1 MASLLKKVG
10 DFINVNIL
18 DSNPSKPPPLDGE
31 IIYSKNNVCV
41 HPPSNLSTDL
51 SHFPGYLTLRA
62 QQKGE
67 TGSTLI
73 LTWIPNS
80 TLKINKVS
88 GDSSLNAS
96 PKLEPNKLH
105 ITTDETLEKKLEDE
119 EIEESKEDRTS
130 RDSAFCGEKSF
141 SESEGDRKSLCGSI
155 ISQPES
161 GIEVNEAN
169 EQTSEADKLNDVQQQ
184 TEENMDKEQEL
195 KAEES
200 TGSESEIAEEP
211 NQKEK
216 QEQYGKEQK
225 STDTESSESGD
236 IPVEDQLA
244 SLVASTRDE
253 TGSES
258 ASSSGRPTDL
268 TLCSETEAKTDSR
281 SLSSESTEPTSDQTS
296 PLRKMLKELDLPGAC
311 HDSLSSSTTPTT
323 SNKDQLSLPSTPAS
337 GDDPFNS
344 QFNQDGNG
352 ESTDEPMYNMT
363 FPANYVSYSTDSP
376 SHSHGQGSARDQLC
390 GVFSVD
396 LGEMRSLR
404 LFFLDREERN
414 GQFVIASQESQ
425 YKVLHFHHSGLGKL
439 AEILGDWK
447 YAVRNTFKPFSF
459 AGYIG
464 SGVFPGP
471 ANKALPNA
479 DEETNRLCQKFSIV
493 RPNWKKSECHPEE
506 GMYDMI
512 TEDIWW
518 SYLNECGQVEDEFG
532 LRKAIFFGG
541 IDEYVRREIWPF
553 LLHFFNFDS
562 TRQSRKD
569 LREEKHKVYKEIDK
583 KRLSMPQS
591 EYEQF
596 WRNIQSTVD
605 KDVVRT
611 DRSHKYYIGKNNRN
625 VDVMRNI
632 LLNFAYEN
640 PSMGYTQGMSDLLSP
655 VLAEL
660 QDESDTF
667 WCFTGLMHNTL
678 FFSSPKD
685 DDMEKQLSYLR
696 SLIELMLPLFWKHLL
711 KLGDAMDLLFCHR
724 WILLCFKR
732 EFPELEAL
740 QMWEACWS
748 HYQTDYFHLFIC
760 IAIITVYGD
769 DIVQQELPS
778 DEMLLHFS
786 NLSMQMSGDIVLKKA
801 RSLLYQFRTLPR
813 ISCELNGLC
822 RTCGPGMWDSGHV
835 PEVECIGNHKDGDVC
850 PHIR

>member
-1 MASLLKKVG
+1 MTSILRRVS
-10 DFINVNIL
+10 DFLNVNIL
-18 DSNPSKPPPLDGE
+18 DSNPSRPPPLDGE

-41 HPPSNLSTDL
+41 HPPSHLSTDAL
-51 SHFPGYLTLRA
+51 HFPGYLTLRA

-80 TLKINKVS
+80 TLKINKTS
-88 GDSSLNAS
+88 GSSVHGS
-96 PKLEPNKLH
+96 PKTKPNRKLVH
-105 ITTDETLEKKLEDE
+105 EDKTSDTKDEDN
-119 EIEESKEDRTS
+119 EESKEDRTS

-141 SESEGDRKSLCGSI
+141 SESEGDRKSLSGSI
-155 ISQPES
+155 ISQSES
-161 GIEVNEAN
+161 GIEVSETVPN
-169 EQTSEADKLNDVQQQ
+169 EQNSVPEKLNEIQIVQEEVVETTD
-184 TEENMDKEQEL
+184 TETLTGETSGVDK
-195 KAEES
+195 S
-200 TGSESEIAEEP
+200 D

-216 QEQYGKEQK
+216 QVNYGKDQK
-225 STDTESSESGD
+225 SIDTESSESGE

-244 SLVASTRDE
+244 SLVAVEEDE
-253 TGSES
+253 TD
-258 ASSSGRPTDL
+258 SSTDRPVDL
-268 TLCSETEAKTDSR
+268 TMSSEDVETKPDDR
-281 SLSSESTEPTSDQTS
+281 SFSSESTDATSDQTS
-296 PLRKMLKELDLPGAC
+296 PLRKMLKELDLPGPR

-323 SNKDQLSLPSTPAS
+323 SNKDPLSLPSTPAS
-337 GDDPFNS
+337 GDDPFND
-344 QFNQDGNG
+344 QFHQDG
-352 ESTDEPMYNMT
+352 TDEPMYNMT
-363 FPANYVSYSTDSP
+363 FPSNYVSYSTDSP
-376 SHSHGQGSARDQLC
+376 SHSQGQGSARDQLC

-404 LFFLDREERN
+404 LFFSDKEERN

-447 YAVRNTFKPFSF
+447 YAVRNTLK
-459 AGYIG
+459 
-464 SGVFPGP
+464 
-471 ANKALPNA
+471 NA

-506 GMYDMI
+506 GMYDVI
-512 TEDIWW
+512 TEEIWL
-518 SYLNECGQVEDEFG
+518 SYLNDFGQIEDEFG

-541 IDEYVRREIWPF
+541 IDECVRKDLWPF
-553 LLHFFNFDS
+553 LLHFYDFQS
-562 TRQSRKD
+562 TRQFRNELRTEHRKI
-569 LREEKHKVYKEIDK
+569 YKKIDM

-591 EYEQF
+591 EFEHF
-596 WRNIQSTVD
+596 WRTIQSTVD

-625 VDVMRNI
+625 IDVMRNI
-632 LLNFAYEN
+632 LLNFAYAN
-640 PSMGYTQGMSDLLSP
+640 PSMGYTQGMSDLLAP

-660 QDESDTF
+660 QNESDTY
-667 WCFTGLMHNTL
+667 WCFTGLMHNTQ

-685 DDMEKQLSYLR
+685 DDMEKQLSFLR
-696 SLIELMLPLFWKHLL
+696 SLIELMLPPFWKHLQ

-732 EFPELEAL
+732 EFPEIEAL
-740 QMWEACWS
+740 RMWEACWS
-748 HYQTDYFHLFIC
+748 HFQTDYFHLFIC
-760 IAIITVYGD
+760 IAIISVYGE
-769 DIVQQELPS
+769 DIIQQELPS

-786 NLSMQMSGDIVLKKA
+786 NLAMQMSGDIVLKKA

-835 PEVECIGNHKDGDVC
+835 PEVECIGSHEEGYVC
-850 PHIR
+850 PHIN